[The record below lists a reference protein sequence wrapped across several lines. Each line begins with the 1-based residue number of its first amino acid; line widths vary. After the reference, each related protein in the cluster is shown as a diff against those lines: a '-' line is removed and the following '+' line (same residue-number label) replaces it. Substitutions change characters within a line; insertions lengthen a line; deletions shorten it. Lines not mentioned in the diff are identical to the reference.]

1 VKFGLSTR
9 IIEGPFRAA
18 VKLHDPIALEH
29 LRESRRALTTYCLKP
44 GATCRAYL
52 NLAVEVAYSMAA
64 LRLYDLRGSKEYS
77 GLDSGII
84 RILDALIAVYAK
96 LLAGL
101 IVVVGENAV
110 VKFKANIEVEGRVY
124 RRGDIARL
132 PLDKLVAFTIAGLV
146 DPFESVASLG

>member
-77 GLDSGII
+77 GLDSDII

-101 IVVVGENAV
+101 IVTVREDVMV
-110 VKFKANIEVEGRVY
+110 RFKATVEVDGKVY

-132 PLDKLVAFTIAGLV
+132 PIERFVKLAVAGLV
-146 DPFESVASLG
+146 EPFESIATLS